1 MNLIDILKDQ
11 LLNPANLD
19 KLGSLVGESRETTE
33 KAVTGGIPALLAGLM
48 KLTGNSGGLG
58 QLTQVLQSVQ
68 GLKPEAMG
76 DSISSLDKSA
86 IDKGGSILGSLL
98 GGGKSIAFAM
108 MLAKLLGIDAKAIT
122 KILGTLAPLI
132 LGVIANQWKQ
142 KGGTPD
148 ALGRLFSEQKG
159 SIEAALP
166 KGLSLADIPDLGD
179 AQAALAKGSE
189 AGTSLVKKLL
199 PLVAL
204 AAGGLALF
212 SIFRGSGTEPEPAA
226 ASGPVAGGAV
236 DVNSKIKEAAE
247 AQIKSSGFEKI
258 SADLTSQFGLLTE
271 SLQSVKDVASAE
283 AALPK
288 IQNVGTT
295 LDTVKALVDKLPD
308 EGKMAISQLLKGKMG
323 DLSALIEKVLGI
335 PGVGEKIKPALDL
348 VLGKFKGLG
357 A

>member
-11 LLNPANLD
+11 LLNPSNLD

-48 KLTGNSGGLG
+48 KLAGSSGGLG
-58 QLTQVLQSVQ
+58 QLTKVLESIQ

-76 DSISSLDKSA
+76 ESITKLDKSA
-86 IDKGGSILGSLL
+86 IEKGGSILGSLL

-122 KILGTLAPLI
+122 KILGTVAPLI

-179 AQAALAKGSE
+179 AQAALAKGGE
-189 AGTSLVKKLL
+189 AGASLVRKLL
-199 PLVAL
+199 PIVAV
-204 AAGGLALF
+204 AAGALALF
-212 SIFRGSGTEPEPAA
+212 SLFRGTGTEPEPTTTP
-226 ASGPVAGGAV
+226 GPVAGGAV
-236 DVNSKIKEAAE
+236 DVNAKIKEAAE
-247 AQIKSSGFEKI
+247 ALIKSSGFEKI

-288 IQNVGTT
+288 IKNVGTT

-323 DLSALIEKVLGI
+323 DLTALIEKVLGI

-348 VLGKFKGLG
+348 VLGKLKGLG